1 MYKHLT
7 QFLEDGSHHG
17 MTVEQKTE
25 HDTHSPWARS
35 TLAARDLMLAGKLA
49 LAGRFFCRVERSV
62 WAFLRLLATLR
73 RLREFESNWEPLPST
88 GPVART
94 ESKMAFQYELGLSF
108 SIRVINWRSSSFLIA
123 TDWNIQSK
131 CWQKVFWFLVSNR
144 KKTEKIYS
152 HIHILASFPGFC
164 AGKEKRG

>member
-1 MYKHLT
+1 MMHTTLSYKKFH
-7 QFLEDGSHHG
+7 
-17 MTVEQKTE
+17 TVSWRRVTPWNDRRTKTE

-88 GPVART
+88 GPAART
-94 ESKMAFQYELGLSF
+94 ESTMAFQWRLC
-108 SIRVINWRSSSFLIA
+108 NWRSSGFLLLTRNQNFFQHFDWMFSVGCHKVRLRRFIA
-123 TDWNIQSK
+123 
-131 CWQKVFWFLVSNR
+131 
-144 KKTEKIYS
+144 IY
-152 HIHILASFPGFC
+152 IHVY
-164 AGKEKRG
+164 